1 MQRKTTQRTAIEQI
15 FLDED
20 RPLGID
26 EILRLGRA
34 KVESLNQAT
43 VYRNLKLLSGKGW
56 LTQINHP
63 AMGTLYERT
72 GKAHHH
78 HFHCRDCNRV
88 FELPGC
94 SLNQETS
101 APEGFKVEDHEIY
114 LFGLCPS
121 CASCPE

>member
-1 MQRKTTQRTAIEQI
+1 MQRKTSQRTAIEQV

-26 EILRLGRA
+26 EILRRGRVQ
-34 KVESLNQAT
+34 VESLNQAT
-43 VYRNLKLLSGKGW
+43 VYRNLKLLLDQGW
-56 LTQINHP
+56 LKQINHP

-78 HFHCRDCNRV
+78 HFHCRGCNRV

-94 SLNQETS
+94 SLDQEAA
-101 APEGFKVEDHEIY
+101 APEGFVVEDHEIF
-114 LFGLCPS
+114 LFGTCPA
-121 CASCPE
+121 CAG

>member
-1 MQRKTTQRTAIEQI
+1 MQRKTTQRTAIEQV
-15 FLDED
+15 FLSED

-34 KVESLNQAT
+34 RVESLNQAM
-43 VYRNLKLLSGKGW
+43 VYRNLKLLLDRGW

-63 AMGTLYERT
+63 AMGTLYERS

-78 HFHCRDCNRV
+78 HFHCHGCNRV

-94 SLNQETS
+94 TLNQQLA
-101 APEGFKVEDHEIY
+101 APEGFVVEDHEVF
-114 LFGLCPS
+114 LFGICPS
-121 CASCPE
+121 CAAEAQ